1 MGLSYLPIVLYVMA
15 IRPRMDFSTG
25 LVGASVGISWQA
37 LGEWVYIEPHSG
49 IQSGSPTKAAIR
61 RATECL
67 QRAGLLS
74 IKSDG
79 KRLILS
85 CILAQRDKS
94 VQKQAGTKP
103 AHQADIQADTSAPA
117 PLLDSGTQA
126 DTQAD
131 IPKTEQAGT
140 HPVSGNTSIL
150 PPPPIELA
158 VLGVGVEFANILKT
172 QNRPAV
178 SQYLERV
185 KPEHRQD
192 MVDDLLG
199 YMQIKADKGEAVKSP
214 AGVISRMVSRY
225 KRGEYVADN
234 AHIGQ
239 MLRRQQDIFTN
250 PIPTPSPTEKNKPKP
265 IPANIREKIN
275 GVLRREENNH
285 ESAA

>member
-15 IRPRMDFSTG
+15 IRPRMDFATG

-61 RATECL
+61 RAAECL
-67 QRAGLLS
+67 ERNGLLS
-74 IKSDG
+74 IKTDG
-79 KRLILS
+79 KRLIFK
-85 CILAQRDKS
+85 CILAIRDKS
-94 VQKQAGTKP
+94 ARKQAGTNP
-103 AHQADIQADTSAPA
+103 AHHPDTQADTSAAA
-117 PLLDSGTQA
+117 PVLDSGSQA

-131 IPKTEQAGT
+131 IPKTAQPGT
-140 HPVSGNTSIL
+140 HPVSGTTSIL
-150 PPPPIELA
+150 PPPPIEVT
-158 VLGVGVEFANILKT
+158 VLGAGVEFANILKP

-178 SQYLERV
+178 CQYLERV
-185 KPEHRQD
+185 KPEDRQAV
-192 MVDDLLG
+192 VDDLMG
-199 YMQIKADKGEAVKSP
+199 YMQLKADKGDPVKSP
-214 AGVISRMVSRY
+214 AGVLSRMLARY

-239 MLRRQQDIFTN
+239 MLRRQQDIFN
-250 PIPTPSPTEKNKPKP
+250 KPIPTHQPNQKNKPKP

-275 GVLRREENNH
+275 GVLRREGSDH